1 MAAQESSHD
10 TTLDVRDIDGEPF
23 GEIMTALKELDS
35 TETLLLINSFE
46 PVPLY
51 DVLSSRGFDHET
63 TEVSDG
69 EYHVL
74 ISNSDS

>member
-1 MAAQESSHD
+1 MAAQESDHD
-10 TTLDVRDIDGEPF
+10 TTLDVREIDGEPF
-23 GEIMTALKELDS
+23 GAIMSALEGLGN
-35 TETLLLINSFE
+35 TETLLLVNSFE

-63 TEVSDG
+63 TEISDD

-74 ISNSDS
+74 IRNAEA

>member
-1 MAAQESSHD
+1 MAAQERDHD
-10 TTLDVRDIDGEPF
+10 TTLDVREIDGEPF
-23 GEIMTALKELDS
+23 GAITSALEDLGS

-63 TEVSDG
+63 TEVSDD
-69 EYHVL
+69 EYHVH
-74 ISNSDS
+74 IRNASE